1 MTMALAD
8 ITDSTANEALTAYAM
23 LIGMKIVL
31 FIIGYLIIRLGYNLL
46 LAGTKG
52 QFKFKTSIAGIKAD
66 LASVSPGL
74 LFVLLGVLL
83 DCYAIAV
90 DKPIKT
96 SVKTDAQDAPFKGE
110 PPKGSIK

>member
-1 MTMALAD
+1 MALAD
-8 ITDSTANEALTAYAM
+8 IADTTAREMLIAYAM
-23 LIGMKIVL
+23 LLGMKIVL

-46 LAGTKG
+46 VAGVKG

-83 DCYAIAV
+83 DCYAIRV
-90 DKPIKT
+90 DKPIKSELRAGT
-96 SVKTDAQDAPFKGE
+96 QDAPFKGE
-110 PPKGSIK
+110 APKGSLK